1 MIAWHET
8 FTSSLG
14 YEQIRCVGRSLRVER
29 FVREFGRACAE
40 RQYDLV
46 ELAKRLGW
54 DEKPVRKALGPD
66 KRITPTSRVGAWRSS
81 CPPFAT

>member
-1 MIAWHET
+1 MNPK
-8 FTSSLG
+8 
-14 YEQIRCVGRSLRVER
+14 IRPEHLSRPAKVY
-29 FVREFGRACAE
+29 VRQSTMQQVFEHHGSTE